1 MGLCWLTAGLLLPYI
16 LYLLPPLGAIVLLLS
31 GLCAVPIFR
40 HRFGLLILLT
50 ASAWTSWH
58 IERQRDA
65 WQRFDNSGSQQVQGR
80 IASLPVTRDGYLE
93 FRLRVH
99 DPASDLNSLYILVR
113 WYRSWPDVLAGQTW
127 NLQLRL
133 KPARSRVNFS
143 GQGREPWFFASRIA
157 ALGNVEEGPNRL
169 LGNSGHFDLLAFR
182 ERQSLEIS
190 RVLENHPSLATISTL
205 AIADRRHL
213 DERDWQRFNSSGTAH
228 LLAISGLHVGIA
240 AGLGWW
246 TARLLLWCMPL
257 AVLLRG
263 AIPLCWVFSLLTAL
277 AYASLSGF
285 PPSTVRAL
293 VMLACIAVLASN
305 FRIRSPWQVL
315 LLALACVLL
324 TDPLAPLSAGLYLSF
339 GAVASLVWAFSGRAA
354 HPNGWRV
361 LLRAQAAMLLFSL
374 PLGMFLFQRASPASF
389 LANLVAIPWAS
400 LLVVPPVV
408 FGTFL
413 LPAWPDSAA
422 FLLILAAENM
432 ELLARALDA
441 INGVKG
447 FGMRATH
454 PPGAWA
460 VGAAYAAGA
469 ILLLPRGLIRR
480 AGALALLVPM
490 LIKPEVSPHKMRIEL
505 LDSGQ
510 GFAAIL
516 RSGRDLMVYDS
527 GPGDG
532 QNWSLVPTVLEP
544 AIHSAHG
551 NPAHIVISH
560 ADLDHAGG
568 LQELLDRYPDA
579 IYHGSLPASAV
590 PVNAC
595 HTGQEWAIGGA
606 GVRVLHPRPGL
617 PYLGNDSSCVLSVT
631 FGEFQLLLT
640 GDISRA
646 IEQRLLSEGVHRH
659 DILFAAHHG
668 SNSSSSPDFI
678 TRVSPA
684 VALVSAAGNNRYGF
698 PHSDVRDRFEAAGA
712 PLLSTSD
719 CGGLRID
726 LEQAE
731 PPGLSSAR
739 RLRTAPWRWPA
750 AASCP

>member
-1 MGLCWLTAGLLLPYI
+1 M
-16 LYLLPPLGAIVLLLS
+16 
-31 GLCAVPIFR
+31 
-40 HRFGLLILLT
+40 
-50 ASAWTSWH
+50 
-58 IERQRDA
+58 
-65 WQRFDNSGSQQVQGR
+65 
-80 IASLPVTRDGYLE
+80 
-93 FRLRVH
+93 
-99 DPASDLNSLYILVR
+99 
-113 WYRSWPDVLAGQTW
+113 
-127 NLQLRL
+127 
-133 KPARSRVNFS
+133 
-143 GQGREPWFFASRIA
+143 
-157 ALGNVEEGPNRL
+157 LGNPGR
-169 LGNSGHFDLLAFR
+169 FDLLAFR
-182 ERQSLEIS
+182 ERQSLGVS
-190 RVLENHPSLATISTL
+190 RVLESHPSLATISTL
-205 AIADRRHL
+205 AVADRRHL

-305 FRIRSPWQVL
+305 FRVRAPWRTL
-315 LLALACVLL
+315 LLALACVLV

-339 GAVASLVWAFSGRAA
+339 GAVAALVWAFSGRSA

-408 FGTFL
+408 
-413 LPAWPDSAA
+413 
-422 FLLILAAENM
+422 
-432 ELLARALDA
+432 
-441 INGVKG
+441 NGVKE

-712 PLLSTSD
+712 ALLSTSD

-739 RLRTAPWRWPA
+739 RLRTVPWRWPA